1 MDSTPS
7 SSEPATGS
15 VFSGIRSRAS
25 PRYLPKPISTWLSD
39 LNIARSSGCRG
50 SKAPGFGSRSPL
62 RFTSGSVDM
71 PAIDLASSK
80 LRSLNEALHALNDG
94 TNETHWEISNP
105 QGAHAI
111 AVGVN
116 APVEINIHGSV
127 GYYCAGMNRLAK
139 VTVHGSAGP
148 GIAENMMS
156 GEVVVKGDASQ
167 YAGATGKGG
176 LLLIE

>member
-1 MDSTPS
+1 
-7 SSEPATGS
+7 
-15 VFSGIRSRAS
+15 
-25 PRYLPKPISTWLSD
+25 
-39 LNIARSSGCRG
+39 
-50 SKAPGFGSRSPL
+50 
-62 RFTSGSVDM
+62 M
-71 PAIDLASSK
+71 PAIDLASSE

-94 TNETHWEISNP
+94 TNETRWEIANP
-105 QGAHAI
+105 RGAHAV

-116 APVEINIHGSV
+116 APVEIDIRGSV

-176 LLLIE
+176 LLLIEGWVLEDDAEGLAGFALLDVGVEPVERYGAAGGAQQGSERLELPELNVDLENIDVCVACNIRRIIRLTD